1 MNISSFGS
9 VVMFSSIGLIPI
21 LLKISITIVYL
32 FGFTIYYT
40 IDKNTI
46 IKISKKIKHSALR
59 NEQNE
64 PSGMFFGYIY
74 IGYITEIK
82 HEGNNQTQ
90 TLYCICT
97 HKQFSN
103 LLNIEKPKT
112 DEKYIK
118 LYTRTGNYFCLK
130 YKSNNFICSDYN
142 PRSEQSVIV
151 DDVVSHYK
159 TNRRSVLM
167 VTGEPGGGK
176 TFLGILIAKALNG
189 SMCKTYKPT
198 EPGDNLRNL
207 YDIVK
212 PTYENPLII
221 VIDEFDGIL
230 DMLHKNE
237 VKCHDNIPIEV
248 RNKMSWNTLLDD
260 INLNVYPFI
269 IVLFTSNL
277 HKTTIIN
284 NYEQSYIRKG
294 RIDLYYGI
302 SLKQPYVQKQK
313 ITSSTGKKVY
323 KREKETNELLSS
335 WDTIAKAAEIE
346 GVCAAKMSRYIK
358 NKTIVNDYYYSV
370 I

>member
-1 MNISSFGS
+1 MSSFGS
-9 VVMFSSIGLIPI
+9 VMMFSSIGLIQMI
-21 LLKISITIVYL
+21 LKISITIVYL

-64 PSGMFFGYIY
+64 PSGMFLGYIY
-74 IGYITEIK
+74 VGYITEIK
-82 HEGNNQTQ
+82 QEGNNQNQ

-97 HKQFSN
+97 HKQFSK
-103 LLNIEKPKT
+103 LLNIEKQQT

-118 LYTRTGNYFCLK
+118 LYTRTGNYFCIK
-130 YKSNNFICSDYN
+130 YKSNNFICSDYI
-142 PRSEQSVIV
+142 PRSEQSVIL
-151 DDVVSHYK
+151 DDVVLHYK
-159 TNRRSVLM
+159 KNRRSVLM

-207 YDIVK
+207 YDMVK

-221 VIDEFDGIL
+221 IIDEFDGIL

-260 INLNVYPFI
+260 INLNMYPFV
-269 IVLFTSNL
+269 IVLFTSNVN
-277 HKTTIIN
+277 KTTITN
-284 NYEQSYIRKG
+284 NYDQSYIREG
-294 RIDLYYGI
+294 RIDLYY
-302 SLKQPYVQKQK
+302 SLSLQ
-313 ITSSTGKKVY
+313 
-323 KREKETNELLSS
+323 
-335 WDTIAKAAEIE
+335 
-346 GVCAAKMSRYIK
+346 
-358 NKTIVNDYYYSV
+358 
-370 I
+370 